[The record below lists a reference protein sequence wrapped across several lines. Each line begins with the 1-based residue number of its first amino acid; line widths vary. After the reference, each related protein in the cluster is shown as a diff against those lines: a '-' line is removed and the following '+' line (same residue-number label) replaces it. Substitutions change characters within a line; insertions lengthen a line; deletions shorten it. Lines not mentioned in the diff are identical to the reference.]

1 MSSDEQR
8 RTRANEAADAEETA
22 EATDTGADQVTDAE
36 PEVEGASEERAGRSS
51 AGPPKWLVAA
61 SAAFAVAAFVVAAV
75 FGVMWWV
82 ASGSDDAEIAGAR
95 EDVVR
100 AAGNA
105 VTALTELDYEN
116 PDAYFERQKTL
127 ATDELRKMIEQSEKS
142 YRDAIAKAKTKVV
155 STVQDVAV
163 EELNVHEGKASALAT
178 VNLDVTQG
186 DKQSAKALRLE
197 LQLTRVDENGEQ
209 VWKLANMGEVP
220 VVGPGQ

>member
-8 RTRANEAADAEETA
+8 RPRADEAADTDETADAGGETTEPAAEELDTA
-22 EATDTGADQVTDAE
+22 GEQR
-36 PEVEGASEERAGRSS
+36 ERPGS
-51 AGPPKWLVAA
+51 GPPRWLVAA
-61 SAAFAVAAFVVAAV
+61 SAAFAIAALVVAAV

-100 AAGNA
+100 ATGNA

-116 PDAYFERQKTL
+116 PDEYFQRQKTL
-127 ATDELRKMIEQSEKS
+127 ATDELRKVIEQSEKS
-142 YRDAIAKAKTKVV
+142 YREAIAKAKTKVV

-178 VNLDVTQG
+178 VSLNVTQG
-186 DKQSAKALRLE
+186 GKESTKALRLE

-209 VWKLANMGEVP
+209 AWKLANMGEVP
-220 VVGPGQ
+220 VVGSGQ

>member
-8 RTRANEAADAEETA
+8 RTRADASADAEETA
-22 EATDTGADQVTDAE
+22 DATDTGADQVADAE
-36 PEVEGASEERAGRSS
+36 PEVEGGAEERAGRSS
-51 AGPPKWLVAA
+51 AGPPGWLVPA
-61 SAAFAVAAFVVAAV
+61 SAAFALAAFVVAAV
-75 FGVMWWV
+75 FAVMWWV
-82 ASGSDDAEIAGAR
+82 ASGSDDAEVAGAR

-127 ATDELRKMIEQSEKS
+127 ATDELRKTIEQSEKS

-178 VNLDVTQG
+178 VSLDVTQG
-186 DKQSAKALRLE
+186 DKQSTKALRLE

-220 VVGPGQ
+220 VVGTGQ